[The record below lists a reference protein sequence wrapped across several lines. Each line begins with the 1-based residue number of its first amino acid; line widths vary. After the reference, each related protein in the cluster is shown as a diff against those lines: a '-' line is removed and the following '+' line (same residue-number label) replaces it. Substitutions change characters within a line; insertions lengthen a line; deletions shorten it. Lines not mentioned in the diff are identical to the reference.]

1 MKQKRALVTGAAGF
15 LGFHLCSRLI
25 KEGYSVIGVDDLS
38 TGLKSNAEQLIKKG
52 VYFIKA
58 DVSSEWNEWAQSLS
72 KDFEFVFHFASP
84 ASPPI
89 YQKMQLKTLAVN
101 SLGLYRALE
110 FASSH
115 SARLIFAS
123 TSEVYGSPQ
132 VSPQPESYWG
142 NTNSFGARSCYDEAK
157 RFGEALIYSY
167 NQEKN
172 TSHGLVRIFNTYG
185 PNMNPNDGRVIINFL
200 VQLKEGKPLT
210 VHGDGKQTR
219 SFCYVDDLIEGI
231 YRYALKKEISYPINL
246 GNENEFTILEL
257 AQEIQKMSSE
267 KIEIQFIDRPIDD
280 PPIRNPDLSLAKKIL
295 EWSPTI
301 ELQKGLQIFV
311 SWLSKNSSKPK
322 KDFALKEITSP

>member
-1 MKQKRALVTGAAGF
+1 MQAKNALVTGAAGF
-15 LGFHLCSRLI
+15 LGFHLCSRLL
-25 KEGYSVIGVDDLS
+25 KEGYSVFGVDDIS
-38 TGLKSNAEQLIKKG
+38 TGLNSNAEELTKKG
-52 VYFIKA
+52 VQFTKV
-58 DVSSEWNEWAQSLS
+58 DVSNDWDQWATSLPS
-72 KDFEFVFHFASP
+72 SFELVFHFASP
-84 ASPPI
+84 ASPPL

-110 FASSH
+110 FATSH
-115 SARLIFAS
+115 KARLVFAS

-157 RFGEALIYSY
+157 RFGEALIFSY

-172 TSHGLVRIFNTYG
+172 TRHGLVRIFNTYG

-231 YRYALKKEISYPINL
+231 YRYALKTDLAYPINL
-246 GNENEFTILEL
+246 GNDKEFTILAL
-257 AQEIQKMSSE
+257 AHEIQKLNPK
-267 KIEIQFIDRPIDD
+267 KIEIEFVDRPVDD
-280 PPIRNPDLSLAKKIL
+280 PPLRNPDLSLAKGVL
-295 EWSPTI
+295 DWSPKVP
-301 ELQKGLQIFV
+301 LLDGL
-311 SWLSKNSSKPK
+311 K
-322 KDFALKEITSP
+322 KLLDTL

>member
-1 MKQKRALVTGAAGF
+1 MQAKKALVTGAAGF
-15 LGFHLCSRLI
+15 LGFHLCSRLL
-25 KEGYSVIGVDDLS
+25 KEGYAVFGVDDIC
-38 TGLKSNAEQLIKKG
+38 TGLNSNAEELKKKG
-52 VYFIKA
+52 VEFIKS
-58 DVSSEWNEWAQSLS
+58 DVSNDWDQWTTSLPS
-72 KDFEFVFHFASP
+72 SFDLVFHFASP
-84 ASPPI
+84 ASPPL

-110 FASSH
+110 FATAH
-115 SARLIFAS
+115 KARLVFAS

-172 TSHGLVRIFNTYG
+172 TRHGLVRIFNTYG

-210 VHGDGKQTR
+210 IHGDGKQTR

-231 YRYALKKEISYPINL
+231 YRYALKTDLAYPINL
-246 GNENEFTILEL
+246 GNDKEFTILAL
-257 AQEIQKMSSE
+257 AQEIQKLSAK
-267 KIEIQFIDRPIDD
+267 KIEIEFTDRPVDD
-280 PPIRNPDLSLAKKIL
+280 PPLRNPDLSLAKGVL
-295 EWSPTI
+295 EWSPKVPLS
-301 ELQKGLQIFV
+301 EGL
-311 SWLSKNSSKPK
+311 K
-322 KDFALKEITSP
+322 KLLETL